1 MYDGAADV
9 FEFAQKEY
17 GLGKS
22 TVSRFIAINE
32 KYSEGGNSLEL
43 KAEYKAFSSSK
54 LAEMLTLPDAEVEL
68 ITERTTI
75 KEIRELKNFNQQEPE
90 EQTAVE
96 QQEPEWTPLEKCLID
111 FFREKKEMLNA
122 VMAHMEKD
130 PPEYKE
136 AADVMNPSGQASHK
150 KGMCFLF
157 LYDWSTGVKYKLL
170 TLPEPVKMSWKELL
184 DVVYKIYLHC
194 DTGGVWE
201 DFYKAVEKAVPPQS
215 NQGIEGC
222 CDVATD
228 SAETEEIGTQ
238 SGETETVEGGSDADR
253 RENETDA
260 EETGQD
266 CAEEPENAGTGGEE
280 YGRSDHGI
288 TEEELHG
295 DISESSGRG
304 TAECGV
310 ADLSAEGDQPAE
322 EQEASEG
329 VEESEAAAGLDA
341 EEEDGRT
348 GADSGNGAEG
358 DGTEDEPGSG
368 KYDEIIRRLINEVS
382 EQADRIADRLKD
394 WERKPLDEYKDIR
407 NEANKLVRDLGELI
421 RFVDMSEEDEED
433 AD

>member
-1 MYDGAADV
+1 MWSIRSICTVIQAG
-9 FEFAQKEY
+9 Y
-17 GLGKS
+17 GRTS
-22 TVSRFIAINE
+22 TRLWKKPFRPSQ
-32 KYSEGGNSLEL
+32 
-43 KAEYKAFSSSK
+43 
-54 LAEMLTLPDAEVEL
+54 
-68 ITERTTI
+68 I
-75 KEIRELKNFNQQEPE
+75 K
-90 EQTAVE
+90 
-96 QQEPEWTPLEKCLID
+96 
-111 FFREKKEMLNA
+111 
-122 VMAHMEKD
+122 
-130 PPEYKE
+130 
-136 AADVMNPSGQASHK
+136 
-150 KGMCFLF
+150 
-157 LYDWSTGVKYKLL
+157 
-170 TLPEPVKMSWKELL
+170 
-184 DVVYKIYLHC
+184 
-194 DTGGVWE
+194 
-201 DFYKAVEKAVPPQS
+201 
-215 NQGIEGC
+215 GC

-238 SGETETVEGGSDADR
+238 SGETGTVEGGSDADR
-253 RENETDA
+253 RENETEA

-266 CAEEPENAGTGGEE
+266 CAEEPENADTGGEE
-280 YGRSDHGI
+280 HG
-288 TEEELHG
+288 EP
-295 DISESSGRG
+295 DESIAEKEFPGGVPESPGRG

-322 EQEASEG
+322 EQEASEE

-394 WERKPLDEYKDIR
+394 LERKPLDEYKDIR

>member
-54 LAEMLTLPDAEVEL
+54 LSEMLTLPDAEVEL